1 MNLQA
6 KIAAASFV
14 VLTAA
19 LALSSAIGAAGGAPK
34 ATPNAPPKATP
45 SAPPKATPSAPPKAT
60 PNAPPKATPNAPPK
74 TTPNAPPNPLPNAAD
89 VEAGK
94 PVYVDQCQSCH
105 GDRGQGNPRAYKKVG
120 AKVVDLG
127 SKEAQDKSDQ
137 SIRDTIVNGVGKMEK
152 CDEVTVDQLDKIVAF
167 VRSLRLPEPKK

>member
-1 MNLQA
+1 MNLRA

-14 VLTAA
+14 VLTTA

-34 ATPNAPPKATP
+34 ATPNVTPKATP
-45 SAPPKATPSAPPKAT
+45 NAPQSATPKAT
-60 PNAPPKATPNAPPK
+60 PNAPPKATPNAPPS
-74 TTPNAPPNPLPNAAD
+74 APPSAD

-94 PVYVDQCQSCH
+94 AVYVDQCQSCH
-105 GDRGQGNPRAYKKVG
+105 GDKGQGNPRAYKKVG

-137 SIRDTIVNGVGKMEK
+137 SIRDVVINGVGKMEK
-152 CDEVTVDQLDKIVAF
+152 CDEVTVDQLDKVVAF